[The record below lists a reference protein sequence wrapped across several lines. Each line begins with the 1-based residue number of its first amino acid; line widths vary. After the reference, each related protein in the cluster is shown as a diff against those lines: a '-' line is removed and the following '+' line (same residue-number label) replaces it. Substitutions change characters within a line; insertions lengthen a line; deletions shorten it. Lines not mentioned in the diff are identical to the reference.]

1 MNIIVPSANS
11 SRTSSTVTNIF
22 VPAST
27 IESANQIAQD
37 IKNIARRI
45 TEGSTTMRDVV
56 RIIHRSG
63 AIDEM
68 TFAMRDVIIAARDT
82 SREINIVAKE
92 LREHEIIKYTFAGL
106 DEIISSGKETAQV
119 LRDMTDG
126 AKRAAPNT
134 AVSASNR

>member
-1 MNIIVPSANS
+1 
-11 SRTSSTVTNIF
+11 
-22 VPAST
+22 
-27 IESANQIAQD
+27 
-37 IKNIARRI
+37 
-45 TEGSTTMRDVV
+45 MRDVV

-68 TFAMRDVIIAARDT
+68 TFAMRDVIIAARDA

-119 LRDMTDG
+119 LRDITDD

-134 AVSASNR
+134 AVSASNRQI